1 MSVPAPLTVNTL
13 LEYPADPASAGDPT
27 SPSVHGDGSGPGGG
41 GATEPDTDTLS
52 KAAVLTWPMSCP
64 VSNSPMSTGPVMDT
78 VWMPIW
84 VQVAPLAHSYAVNG
98 LPALVSFSH
107 LLGEVKPARFGP
119 VEEWEPEVCSRTPLP
134 TDGVIAGSGLRHP
147 LALQPTPLMLGV
159 FGLTSAVTSA
169 SPKGAPFAVDC
180 RIISPALA
188 HGSESVWYLTRAMMV
203 PSPCSPWQTT
213 CDWSLP
219 PSSSAPP

>member
-1 MSVPAPLTVNTL
+1 MSGPAPWRVNTP

-84 VQVAPLAHSYAVNG
+84 VQVAPLADSYAVNV
-98 LPALVSFSH
+98 LPALVSFIH
-107 LLGEVKPARFGP
+107 LLGEANPPRSGP
-119 VEEWEPEVCSRTPLP
+119 SQEYNPDVCSPPPLP
-134 TDGVIAGSGLRHP
+134 T
-147 LALQPTPLMLGV
+147 
-159 FGLTSAVTSA
+159 
-169 SPKGAPFAVDC
+169 
-180 RIISPALA
+180 
-188 HGSESVWYLTRAMMV
+188 
-203 PSPCSPWQTT
+203 
-213 CDWSLP
+213 
-219 PSSSAPP
+219 